1 MGKYVKKTNRRR
13 QEDRQLSVRAE
24 RRDPPDSQ
32 RLTELLIRLFLC
44 QSSAPQE
51 QPGEE
56 RSILRSATGGSSL
69 NGSMPARRR
78 VL

>member
-32 RLTELLIRLFLC
+32 KLTELLIRLSLR
-44 QSSAPQE
+44 QSSASQE
-51 QPGEE
+51 QPREE
-56 RSILRSATGGSSL
+56 RSPLRSARDGSS
-69 NGSMPARRR
+69 
-78 VL
+78 